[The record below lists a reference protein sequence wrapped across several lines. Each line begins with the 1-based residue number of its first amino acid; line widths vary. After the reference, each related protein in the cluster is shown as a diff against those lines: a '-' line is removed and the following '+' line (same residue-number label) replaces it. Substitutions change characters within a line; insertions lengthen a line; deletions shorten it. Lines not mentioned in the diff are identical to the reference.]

1 MGLNLVSLLVETKV
15 YWLEDLMDRLMV
27 YYLEY
32 TWVAKMEFLMGK

>member
-15 YWLEDLMDRLMV
+15 YSLEDLMDRLMV

-32 TWVAKMEFLMGK
+32 MWVTKMEFLMGK